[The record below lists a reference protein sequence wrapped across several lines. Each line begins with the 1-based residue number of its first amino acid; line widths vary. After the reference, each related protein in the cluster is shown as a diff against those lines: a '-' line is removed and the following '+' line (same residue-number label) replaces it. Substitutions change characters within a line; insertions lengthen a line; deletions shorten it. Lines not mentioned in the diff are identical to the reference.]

1 MEKRKALIS
10 VPLAPYHV
18 KPQNF
23 CELDDEGFYGHT
35 VEIIEEA
42 GESEG
47 QKQYRILTPY
57 RYETYVS
64 ENCLYEDEG
73 EVARYGEG
81 EKHARLNIV
90 TRSFADI
97 LAEPKYRAPH
107 ILTLPMGAIVE
118 ALPFE
123 APADDATGGAEDG
136 LGEAW
141 TLIRLIGG
149 RHGYVRSSHLDKY
162 PVAAPKNEAELRQAI
177 VASAKRFLGTQYR
190 WGGKSFSGIDC
201 SGICATAYMVN
212 GIYIYRNADIKEG
225 FPVHAIERRD
235 LKPADMLFFK
245 GHVAMYIGNDK
256 YIHSTGRKGD
266 DGVVINSLDPEHYD
280 YREDLDKGIL
290 ALGSIF

>member
-10 VPLAPYHV
+10 VPLAPYHI
-18 KPQNF
+18 KPQSF

-35 VEIIEEA
+35 VTILEEA
-42 GESEG
+42 GEDRG
-47 QKQYRILTPY
+47 QKQYKILTPY

-64 ENCLYEDEG
+64 ENCLYEGED
-73 EVARYGEG
+73 EVARYHDC

-90 TRSFADI
+90 TRSFMDV
-97 LAEPKYRAPH
+97 LAEPIYRAPH
-107 ILTLPMGAIVE
+107 IITLPMGSIVE
-118 ALPFE
+118 TLPFE

-149 RHGYVRSSHLDKY
+149 RHGYVRSSHLAPY
-162 PVAAPKNEAELRQAI
+162 PVAAPKDEDGLRHAI
-177 VASAKRFLGTQYR
+177 VATAKRFFGTQYR

-201 SGICATAYMVN
+201 SGLCATAYMMN
-212 GIYIYRNADIKEG
+212 GVYIYRNADIREG
-225 FPVHAIERRD
+225 FPIHAIERRE
-235 LKPADMLFFK
+235 LKPADLIFFK
-245 GHVAMYIGNDK
+245 GHVALYMGNGK

-280 YREDLDKGIL
+280 YREDLDKGIKG
-290 ALGSIF
+290 LGSIF